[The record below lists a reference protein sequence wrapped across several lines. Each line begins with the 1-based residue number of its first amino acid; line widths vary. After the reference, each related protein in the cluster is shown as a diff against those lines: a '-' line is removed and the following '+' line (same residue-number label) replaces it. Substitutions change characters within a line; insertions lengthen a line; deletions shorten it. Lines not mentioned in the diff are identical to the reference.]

1 MRLLTCATL
10 LLGFAPAPF
19 PRQQRSSRE
28 GDLQHMQGEWTL
40 VSRTWAD
47 GYVSS
52 NLKTAR
58 IAGRRLTLLD
68 SAGHCIGTYS
78 LDLGPSKTL
87 RHFDTKAEK
96 GNYST
101 YGVYEL
107 SGDTLRVCYRVTPDE
122 RRRPLSLDGLQAG
135 VFLDV
140 FKHRT
145 R

>member
-1 MRLLTCATL
+1 MLMLTCATL

-19 PRQQRSSRE
+19 PRQQPSSRE
-28 GDLQHMQGEWTL
+28 GDLQQMQGEWTL
-40 VSRTWAD
+40 VSRSWAD
-47 GYVSS
+47 GYISY

-78 LDLGPSKTL
+78 LYLGPSKTIRL
-87 RHFDTKAEK
+87 FDTKAEK

-107 SGDTLRVCYRVTPDE
+107 SGDMLRVCYRVTPDE
-122 RRRPLSLDGLQAG
+122 RRRPISLDGSQAG

-140 FKHRT
+140 FKR
-145 R
+145 RMR